1 MKLQAHNLLYFSQAI
16 LACGLIVV
24 IVNTLLISFNGFHQR
39 AARNQLMHL
48 FLEGGQAIQ
57 EDKPL
62 STNAKALSSQPKT
75 YFDSHSS
82 RDVNSLSLELRVGL
96 ISQSSQIQIKV
107 KGSGLCEFHS
117 GRMINEYTLNKML
130 KIKNNEI
137 ADIKC
142 VETDSSGI
150 YVNNQA
156 YRSKVYLVN
165 RGNGWIA
172 VNQLSLEDYVAS
184 VVGAEMPSLWNME
197 ALKAQA
203 VAARS
208 YALAHI
214 ARPANKDFDLGDTT
228 RWQAYRGISSQ
239 TSRSTQATQA
249 TKGIVLRY
257 KGGIVESLYAST
269 ADISLQAHGHL
280 GASMSQHGAQ
290 QLARRG
296 LKFNEILARYYT
308 GASLAKL
315 QSRGN

>member
-1 MKLQAHNLLYFSQAI
+1 MQ
-16 LACGLIVV
+16 
-24 IVNTLLISFNGFHQR
+24 
-39 AARNQLMHL
+39 L
-48 FLEGGQAIQ
+48 FLDSSEAI
-57 EDKPL
+57 EDESSVSK
-62 STNAKALSSQPKT
+62 NVKAVSSQPT
-75 YFDSHSS
+75 LYTDLHSPPY
-82 RDVNSLSLELRVGL
+82 VNPLSLELRVGL
-96 ISQSSQIQIKV
+96 ISQTPPIQIKV
-107 KGSGLCEFHS
+107 KDSGFCKLRS
-117 GRMINEYTLNKML
+117 GRVVNEQMLNNIL
-130 KIKNNEI
+130 KTKNNQI
-137 ADIKC
+137 DHIQCFAT
-142 VETDSSGI
+142 VNGVVL
-150 YVNNQA
+150 VNNQP
-156 YRSKVYLVN
+156 YMSKIYLVN

-172 VNQLSLEDYVAS
+172 INQLSLEAYVAS

-214 ARPANKDFDLGDTT
+214 ARPANKDFHLGDTT

-239 TSRSTQATQA
+239 TSRSIKATQA

-290 QLARRG
+290 NMARRG

-315 QSRGN
+315 QIRGN

>member
-1 MKLQAHNLLYFSQAI
+1 MKLQAHSFLYFSQAI
-16 LACGLIVV
+16 LACGLIVA
-24 IVNTLLISFNGFHQR
+24 IVNILLISINGFHQTK
-39 AARNQLMHL
+39 ARNQLMQL
-48 FLEGGQAIQ
+48 LLEGGKPIRD
-57 EDKPL
+57 DKSV
-62 STNAKALSSQPKT
+62 STNAKTVSSQPT
-75 YFDSHSS
+75 PYFASQSS
-82 RDVNSLSLELRVGL
+82 QDVNSLSLELRVGL
-96 ISQSSQIQIKV
+96 ISQSPPIQIKL
-107 KGSGLCEFHS
+107 KDSGFCKFHS
-117 GRMINEYTLNKML
+117 GRMINEYTLNNML
-130 KIKNNEI
+130 KINKKQI
-137 ADIKC
+137 ADVKC
-142 VETDSSGI
+142 VATDSSGI
-150 YVNNQA
+150 HVNNQA

-172 VNQLSLEDYVAS
+172 INQLSLEDYVAS
-184 VVGAEMPSLWNME
+184 VVGAEMPSLWNIE

-214 ARPANKDFDLGDTT
+214 ARPANKDFHLGDTT

-308 GASLAKL
+308 GASLVKL

>member
-1 MKLQAHNLLYFSQAI
+1 MKNQGHNLLNFSKVI
-16 LACGLIVV
+16 LSCGLIMAV
-24 IVNTLLISFNGFHQR
+24 INILLISIHSFHQR
-39 AARNQLMHL
+39 TARNQLMNL
-48 FLEGGQAIQ
+48 FLEGMQAIK
-57 EDKPL
+57 EDKSL
-62 STNAKALSSQPKT
+62 SKNSNNVSSQTPTYSALLSSK
-75 YFDSHSS
+75 D
-82 RDVNSLSLELRVGL
+82 DDSLSLELKVGL
-96 ISQSSQIQIKV
+96 ISQNPPIQIKI
-107 KGSGLCEFHS
+107 KDSGFCKLPS
-117 GRMINEYTLNKML
+117 GRLINEHTLNNML
-130 KIKNNEI
+130 KIKNTQI

-142 VETDSSGI
+142 FATTSSGI
-150 YVNNQA
+150 LVNNQP

-165 RGNGWIA
+165 RSNGWIA

-214 ARPANKDFDLGDTT
+214 ARPANKDFHLGDTT

-308 GASLAKL
+308 GASLVKL

>member
-1 MKLQAHNLLYFSQAI
+1 MRWQAPNALFFLQGL
-16 LACGLIVV
+16 LACGLIIATANIIV
-24 IVNTLLISFNGFHQR
+24 ISIYSIRETI
-39 AARNQLMHL
+39 ARNQLLQL
-48 FLEGGQAIQ
+48 FLDASEPIEG
-57 EDKPL
+57 ERSVSK
-62 STNAKALSSQPKT
+62 NAMAVSSQPT
-75 YFDSHSS
+75 PYSALHSS
-82 RDVNSLSLELRVGL
+82 PDINPLSLELRVGL
-96 ISQSSQIQIKV
+96 MSQAAPIQIKV
-107 KGSGLCEFHS
+107 KDSGFCKLRS
-117 GRMINEYTLNKML
+117 GRVVNEQMLNNIL
-130 KIKNNEI
+130 KIKNNQI
-137 ADIKC
+137 DYIQC
-142 VETDSSGI
+142 VATANSGI
-150 YVNNQA
+150 LVNNQP
-156 YRSKVYLVN
+156 YMSKVYLVN

-172 VNQLSLEDYVAS
+172 INQLLLEDYVAS

-214 ARPANKDFDLGDTT
+214 ARPANKDFHLGDTT

-239 TSRSTQATQA
+239 TSRSTKAAQA

-290 QLARRG
+290 NMARRG

>member
-1 MKLQAHNLLYFSQAI
+1 MKFHRHNFLYFSQAI
-16 LACGLIVV
+16 LACGLIVA
-24 IVNTLLISFNGFHQR
+24 IANILLISINSFHQR
-39 AARNQLMHL
+39 TARNQLMQL
-48 FLEGGQAIQ
+48 FLEDRHAIK
-57 EDKPL
+57 EGKTL
-62 STNAKALSSQPKT
+62 SKNAKDVSSQPT
-75 YFDSHSS
+75 PHSALLSS
-82 RDVNSLSLELRVGL
+82 RDVDSLSLELKVGL
-96 ISQSSQIQIKV
+96 ISHSQPIEIKI
-107 KGSGLCEFHS
+107 KDSGFCKLHS
-117 GRMINEYTLNKML
+117 GRLINEHTLNHIL
-130 KIKNNEI
+130 KIRYNQI

-142 VETDSSGI
+142 FTTASSGI
-150 YVNNQA
+150 LVNNQP

-214 ARPANKDFDLGDTT
+214 ARPANKDFHLGDTT
-228 RWQAYRGISSQ
+228 RWQVYQGISSQ

-290 QLARRG
+290 KLARSG

>member
-1 MKLQAHNLLYFSQAI
+1 M
-16 LACGLIVV
+16 LAYGLVLAVV
-24 IVNTLLISFNGFHQR
+24 NILLISINSFHQKT
-39 AARNQLMHL
+39 ARNQLMTL
-48 FLEGGQAIQ
+48 FLEGRKAIK
-57 EDKPL
+57 EDKSL
-62 STNAKALSSQPKT
+62 SKNTKDVSSQHTT
-75 YFDSHSS
+75 YSS
-82 RDVNSLSLELRVGL
+82 LASSQDVDSLSLELKVGL
-96 ISQSSQIQIKV
+96 MRQSPLMHIKI
-107 KGSGLCEFHS
+107 KDLGFCKLHS
-117 GRMINEYTLNKML
+117 GRFVSEHALNNML
-130 KIKNNEI
+130 KIKNNNI
-137 ADIKC
+137 ADIEC
-142 VETDSSGI
+142 IATTSSGI
-150 YVNNQA
+150 LVNNQP

-214 ARPANKDFDLGDTT
+214 ARPANKEFHLGDTT

-239 TSRSTQATQA
+239 TQRSTQATQA

-290 QLARRG
+290 QLARTG
-296 LKFNEILARYYT
+296 LKFNEILARYYK

>member
-1 MKLQAHNLLYFSQAI
+1 MRLRAPNALFFLQGLLAF
-16 LACGLIVV
+16 GLIVV
-24 IVNTLLISFNGFHQR
+24 IANILLISINSFR
-39 AARNQLMHL
+39 ETTARNQLMQL
-48 FLEGGQAIQ
+48 FLESSEAIE
-57 EDKPL
+57 EDK
-62 STNAKALSSQPKT
+62 SVSKTAKVVSSQPAP
-75 YFDSHSS
+75 YSALHSS
-82 RDVNSLSLELRVGL
+82 VDVHSFSLDLRVGL
-96 ISQSSQIQIKV
+96 ISQTPLIQIKV
-107 KGSGLCEFHS
+107 TDSGFCMLPS
-117 GRMINEYTLNKML
+117 GRVVNEQTLNNML
-130 KIKNNEI
+130 KVRNNQISHIE
-137 ADIKC
+137 C
-142 VETDSSGI
+142 VATANSRI
-150 YVNNQA
+150 LVNNKP
-156 YRSKVYLVN
+156 YVSKVYLVN

-214 ARPANKDFDLGDTT
+214 ARPANKDFHLGDTT

-239 TSRSTQATQA
+239 TSRSIKATQA

-269 ADISLQAHGHL
+269 ADINLQAHGHL

-290 QLARRG
+290 NLARRG

-308 GASLAKL
+308 GASLAQL

>member
-1 MKLQAHNLLYFSQAI
+1 MKHQGHNLLNFSRVI
-16 LACGLIVV
+16 LSCGLIVAV
-24 IVNTLLISFNGFHQR
+24 INILLISIHSFHQR
-39 AARNQLMHL
+39 AARNQLMQL
-48 FLEGGQAIQ
+48 FLEDGKAIQ
-57 EDKPL
+57 EDETVSK
-62 STNAKALSSQPKT
+62 NVKAVSSQPIP
-75 YFDSHSS
+75 YSASHSS
-82 RDVNSLSLELRVGL
+82 QNFNSFSLELRVGL
-96 ISQSSQIQIKV
+96 ISQSPPKHIKV
-107 KGSGLCEFHS
+107 KDSGVCKHHS
-117 GRMINEYTLNKML
+117 GRIINEYTLNKLL
-130 KIKNNEI
+130 KIKNNQI

-142 VETDSSGI
+142 FTTASSGI
-150 YVNNQA
+150 LVNNQP

-214 ARPANKDFDLGDTT
+214 ARPANKDFHLGDTT

-257 KGGIVESLYAST
+257 KGGIVESLYS
-269 ADISLQAHGHL
+269 
-280 GASMSQHGAQ
+280 
-290 QLARRG
+290 
-296 LKFNEILARYYT
+296 
-308 GASLAKL
+308 
-315 QSRGN
+315 